1 MSFLRDRAEEFLDN
15 AKYNLNK
22 GYYNLTLFDVE
33 QFIQLYANFL
43 IYLKAGDFPKSHNI
57 LSILEKIENLYGDR
71 CNLNLFRK
79 ENRDFLY
86 VIYFSYTQG
95 RYFGTM
101 FSREDAERAV
111 SLANKFKELG
121 QCLITS

>member
-33 QFIQLYANFL
+33 QFIQLYAKFL
-43 IYLKAGDFPKSHNI
+43 IYLKAGDFPKSHNV
-57 LSILEKIENLYGDR
+57 LSLLEKIENLYGDR

-111 SLANKFKELG
+111 SLANKFRELG
-121 QCLITS
+121 